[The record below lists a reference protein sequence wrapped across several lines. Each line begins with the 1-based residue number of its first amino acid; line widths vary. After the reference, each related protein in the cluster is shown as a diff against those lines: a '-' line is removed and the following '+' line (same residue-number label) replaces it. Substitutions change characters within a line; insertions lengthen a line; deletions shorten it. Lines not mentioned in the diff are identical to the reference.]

1 MNNQVNGRI
10 FMSEEADNLIR
21 DLKVVAHDA
30 EALIKATAGDMSE
43 KAKDARARLSQAVA
57 SAKETALQLQSKAAE
72 KAKVADEVV
81 REHPYESVGV
91 AFGVGVLLG
100 LLFGRGR
107 D

>member
-1 MNNQVNGRI
+1 
-10 FMSEEADNLIR
+10 MSEQADKLMR
-21 DLKVVAHDA
+21 DLKVVANDA

-57 SAKETALQLQSKAAE
+57 SARETCLDLQSKAAE
-72 KAKVADEVV
+72 QAKVADEMV
-81 REHPYESVGV
+81 REHPYQTIGI

-100 LLFGRGR
+100 VLFGRGR